1 MNTTAH
7 VRPEQPWDPG
17 VQNER
22 TRLAWQR
29 TTLSG
34 LTCSL
39 LVARLLAE
47 HSLLLAIAVGLAA
60 IFSSAALGWFSS
72 RRYLKNRIAL
82 RSDRLRDGGRSQLVL
97 TGLVLVTALGAL
109 GYVAVQ

>member
-1 MNTTAH
+1 MNATAE
-7 VRPEQPWDPG
+7 VTSDQPWDPG

-60 IFSSAALGWFSS
+60 IFSSVALSWFSS
-72 RRYLKNRIAL
+72 RRYLKNRISL
-82 RSDRLRDGGRSQLVL
+82 NSNRLLAGGRSQLVL

>member
-1 MNTTAH
+1 MSEARL
-7 VRPEQPWDPG
+7 VEQPWDPG
-17 VQNER
+17 MQNER

-47 HSLLLAIAVGLAA
+47 RYLALAIAVGLAA
-60 IFSSAALGWFSS
+60 VLSSAILGWFSS
-72 RRYLKNRIAL
+72 KRYVDNQVAL
-82 RSDRLRDGGRSQLVL
+82 HGDGTLAGGRSHLVL
-97 TGLVLVTALGAL
+97 AGLVTVTALGAL
-109 GYVAVQ
+109 WYVLLQ

>member
-1 MNTTAH
+1 VTQSH
-7 VRPEQPWDPG
+7 LVEPPWDPG

-47 HSLLLAIAVGLAA
+47 RSLALAIAVGLAA
-60 IFSSAALGWFSS
+60 VLSSALLGWFST
-72 RRYLKNRIAL
+72 RRYVDNQLAL
-82 RSDRLRDGGRSQLVL
+82 RAKGPLAGGRSHLVL
-97 TGLVLVTALGAL
+97 TGLVTVTSLGGIWYL
-109 GYVAVQ
+109 TLR

>member
-1 MNTTAH
+1 MTQPGFDA
-7 VRPEQPWDPG
+7 PWDPG

-34 LTCSL
+34 LTASL

-47 HSLLLAIAVGLAA
+47 RWLLLAIAVGLAA
-60 IFSSAALGWFSS
+60 VVSSSVMGWFST
-72 RRYLKNRIAL
+72 RRYAGNQAAL
-82 RSDRLRDGGRSQLVL
+82 HGHGLLAAGRSHLAL
-97 TGLVLVTALGAL
+97 TGLVTVTAVGAL
-109 GYVAVQ
+109 CYVAVQ